1 MKTLL
6 ALIVSVT
13 AFASADCR
21 GSRRLRNYAQWI
33 WRSFR
38 RFFLKT
44 MPAPSLTLKQ
54 FGQKQLDDALAKAEE
69 AAKAVADAGACD
81 NVLRQYLKTW
91 RKGHLYLQILHA
103 TPAASGPSGITAP
116 AVKISNAKEPQ
127 LRTLSRQTMLLT
139 LPSFANQYREP
150 LIALL
155 KRHYK
160 ELANHRNLIVDVRG
174 NGGGS
179 DSSYEPLL
187 PWLLSDETAT
197 VGAEWLSTPANI
209 RGQEQLCARIA
220 PGDALCEKDAKAAV
234 TRMRSVEP
242 GQYINQDDAGVVQ
255 FERVKQAER
264 KRPSRIAILVD
275 GRCASSC
282 EEFLLI
288 ARQSFSV
295 KLVGQPSFGSLD
307 YSNLRPYDL
316 PSGQRVLWYATSR
329 SLRLPDYPV
338 DLAGIPPDIYLP
350 VSHDDPDTKGE
361 IESVKRWLEG
371 GSLAPAKTEPVQR

>member
-1 MKTLL
+1 MKTVL
-6 ALIVSVT
+6 ALIISIT
-13 AFASADCR
+13 AFASTDCW
-21 GSRRLRNYAQWI
+21 GEPTPAQLCTMDLEVI
-33 WRSFR
+33 PA
-38 RFFLKT
+38 FLLENDAGAR
-44 MPAPSLTLKQ
+44 PHLKQ
-54 FGQKQLDDALAKAEE
+54 FGQKQLDDALARAKE
-69 AAKAVADAGACD
+69 AAQAVPDAGACD

-91 RKGHLYLQILHA
+91 RKGHLNLQILHPA
-103 TPAASGPSGITAP
+103 PAASGPAGTSAP
-116 AVKISNAKEPQ
+116 AAKISNAKEPQ
-127 LRTLSRQTMLLT
+127 LSTLSRQTMLLT
-139 LPSFANQYREP
+139 LHSFANQYREP

-155 KRHYK
+155 TRHHG

-179 DSSYEPLL
+179 DSSYAPLL

-209 RGQEQLCARIA
+209 RGQEQLCAQIA
-220 PGDALCEKDAKAAV
+220 PGDTLCEKDAKAAV

-242 GQYINQDDAGVVQ
+242 GQYISQDDAGVVQ
-255 FERVKQAER
+255 FERAKQAER

-316 PSGQRVLWYATSR
+316 PSEQRVLWYATSR
-329 SLRLPDYPV
+329 SLRLPNFPV
-338 DLAGIPPDIYLP
+338 DLAGVQPDIYLP
-350 VSHDDPDTKGE
+350 VANDDPDSKGE
-361 IESVKRWLEG
+361 VERVKRWLEG
-371 GSLAPAKTEPVQR
+371 GSLAPAKSAPAPR